1 MSDRTS
7 DLRKS
12 RLSGPKARQLPR
24 LLALI
29 ASGALGIG
37 LLGIPAAGATSFD
50 VSLSPA
56 TAFTT
61 EGIAYSDVTG
71 DGDADILLPDSAG
84 NLRVIQNT
92 TETPD
97 TGRLFGYAADS
108 PTGTWQGVQITHH
121 GSLFGGVY
129 RSDLIAHPAGDR
141 RMYLYMNSPT
151 GFSISTGFFL
161 NGSTTQGAV
170 TCLSAG
176 GVTVTC
182 PSELGTDWSNANQI
196 LAIGSVNNETT
207 STPARTNLV
216 AVIGTKLWLFSPGSN
231 SVKLLAPTDTLLSAL
246 DWSDYDLIGPGP
258 ANGTTTCTDAA
269 GTTTTTSQATLW
281 TRERSTGR
289 ILAYPIT
296 RNPANNCAIDYS
308 ALADPAQGTVI
319 GNGIAPSAYPVVGSV
334 GDLTGDGIPDLYGQN
349 PAGQVTVWPGAVGD
363 ATGRPGAVTGFEAP
377 LAG

>member
-1 MSDRTS
+1 M
-7 DLRKS
+7 
-12 RLSGPKARQLPR
+12 PR

-29 ASGALGIG
+29 ASGTLGLG

-50 VSLSPA
+50 ASLSPA
-56 TAFTT
+56 AAFTT
-61 EGIAYSDVTG
+61 EGIVYG
-71 DGDADILLPDSAG
+71 DLTNDGHPDILLPDSVG

-92 TETPD
+92 TDTAD
-97 TGRLFGYAADS
+97 TGQLFGFAASS

-121 GSLFGGVY
+121 GSLRGGIGH
-129 RSDLIAHPAGDR
+129 DELIAHSAGSPR
-141 RMYLYMNSPT
+141 LSLYRTWTT
-151 GFSISTGFFL
+151 GLADSTSFFL

-176 GVTVTC
+176 GVTITC
-182 PSELGTDWSNANQI
+182 PSELGTDWSNATQI

-207 STPARTNLV
+207 DTPARTNLV

-246 DWSDYDLIGPGP
+246 DWSGYDLIGPGP
-258 ANGTTTCTDAA
+258 ANGTTTCTNAA

-296 RNPANNCAIDYS
+296 RNPANTCAIDYS
-308 ALADPAQGTVI
+308 ALADPAQGAVI
-319 GNGIAPSAYPVVGSV
+319 GNSIAPTAYPVVGSV
-334 GDLTGDGIPDLYGQN
+334 GDLTGDGVPDLYGQN

-363 ATGRPGAVTGFEAP
+363 ATGHPGAVTGFEAP

>member
-29 ASGALGIG
+29 ASGTLGLG
-37 LLGIPAAGATSFD
+37 LLGIPSAGATSFD
-50 VSLSPA
+50 TSMSPA

-61 EGIAYSDVTG
+61 EGIVYGDLTSDG
-71 DGDADILLPDSAG
+71 HPDILLPDSAG

-92 TETPD
+92 TDTAD
-97 TGRLFGYAADS
+97 TGQLFGFAASS

-121 GSLFGGVY
+121 GSLRGGIGH
-129 RSDLIAHPAGDR
+129 DELIAHSAGNPR
-141 RMYLYMNSPT
+141 LSLYRTWTT
-151 GFSISTGFFL
+151 GLADSTSFFL

-176 GVTVTC
+176 GVTITC
-182 PSELGTDWSNANQI
+182 PSELGTDWSNATQI
-196 LAIGSVNNETT
+196 LAIGSVNNETID
-207 STPARTNLV
+207 TPARTNLV

-231 SVKLLAPTDTLLSAL
+231 SAKLLAPTDTLLSAL

-296 RNPANNCAIDYS
+296 RNPANNCAINYS

-319 GNGIAPSAYPVVGSV
+319 GNSIAPTAYPVVGSV
-334 GDLTGDGIPDLYGQN
+334 GDLTGDGVPDLYGQN

-363 ATGRPGAVTGFEAP
+363 ATGHPGAVTGFEAP

>member
-29 ASGALGIG
+29 ASGTLGLG

-50 VSLSPA
+50 ASLSPA

-61 EGIAYSDVTG
+61 EGIVYGDINSDG
-71 DGDADILLPDSAG
+71 HPDILLPDSAG

-92 TETPD
+92 TDTAD
-97 TGRLFGYAADS
+97 TGQLFGFAASS

-121 GSLFGGVY
+121 GSLRGGIGH
-129 RSDLIAHPAGDR
+129 DELIAHSAGSPR
-141 RMYLYMNSPT
+141 LSLYRTWTT
-151 GFSISTGFFL
+151 GLADSTSFFL

-176 GVTVTC
+176 GVTITC

-207 STPARTNLV
+207 SIPARTNLV

-319 GNGIAPSAYPVVGSV
+319 GNSIAPTAYPVVGSV
-334 GDLTGDGIPDLYGQN
+334 GDLTGDGVPDLYGQN
-349 PAGQVTVWPGAVGD
+349 PAGQVTVWPGVVGD
-363 ATGRPGAVTGFEAP
+363 ATGHPGAVTGFEAP